1 MPKKYNYYESELNSL
16 NVESEQEYKPIIKIH
31 SGMGKS
37 TKYMTITFKQY
48 ELIKNILIGET
59 QKENEIKE
67 LINLLAKN
75 MNYLSCKPE
84 EIGKIIAKSI
94 NAQHRTIQQ
103 QIITALISALIEYS
117 LIEYCD
123 QRNQSSKELT
133 TRITEFLENDICF
146 FNGKISQPF
155 I

>member
-1 MPKKYNYYESELNSL
+1 MNNE
-16 NVESEQEYKPIIKIH
+16 
-31 SGMGKS
+31 
-37 TKYMTITFKQY
+37 
-48 ELIKNILIGET
+48 
-59 QKENEIKE
+59 KEKEIKE
-67 LINLLAKN
+67 LINTLARN
-75 MNYLSCKPE
+75 INYMNCKPE
-84 EIGKIIAKSI
+84 EIGKTIANSI

-117 LIEYCD
+117 LIEYSD

-133 TRITEFLENDICF
+133 TRIKDFLKTDKCF

>member
-1 MPKKYNYYESELNSL
+1 MNEQTTTEL
-16 NVESEQEYKPIIKIH
+16 KRHIR
-31 SGMGKS
+31 
-37 TKYMTITFKQY
+37 
-48 ELIKNILIGET
+48 ET
-59 QKENEIKE
+59 QKEKEIKE
-67 LINLLAKN
+67 LIDLLAKN
-75 MNYLSCKPE
+75 MNYMTCKPE
-84 EIGKIIAKSI
+84 VIGKTIAKSI

-117 LIEYCD
+117 KIEYCD

-133 TRITEFLENDICF
+133 TRITRFLENDICF